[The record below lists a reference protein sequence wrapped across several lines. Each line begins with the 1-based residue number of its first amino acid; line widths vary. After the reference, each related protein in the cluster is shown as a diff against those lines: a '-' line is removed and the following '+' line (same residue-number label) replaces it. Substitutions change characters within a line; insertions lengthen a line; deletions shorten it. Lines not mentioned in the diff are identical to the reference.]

1 MYGMSDVAGLMV
13 LEKQA
18 NQFLGGGFGSQK
30 DYSERIAQEVDDYIK
45 ELLAERYKEVKFKL
59 NEYKDVIEAMVKDLR
74 EKEVISGER
83 VNELIQEFS
92 KSEKTDILTN
102 KRDS

>member
-1 MYGMSDVAGLMV
+1 MA
-13 LEKQA
+13 
-18 NQFLGGGFGSQK
+18 QK
-30 DYSERIAQEVDDYIK
+30 DYSERISQEVDDYIK

-83 VNELIQEFS
+83 VNELIKEFS
-92 KSEKTDILTN
+92 KSEKTDILT
-102 KRDS
+102 KKGEESDEKDRDNS